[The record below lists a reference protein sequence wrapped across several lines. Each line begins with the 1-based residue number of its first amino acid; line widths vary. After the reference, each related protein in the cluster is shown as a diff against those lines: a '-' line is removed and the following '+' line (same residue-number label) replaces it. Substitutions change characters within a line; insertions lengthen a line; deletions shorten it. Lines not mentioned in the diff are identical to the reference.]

1 MPDPPSHSEASQ
13 RAPEPERYP
22 GYDVLTKRHSPSWN
36 EKTRRVIAE
45 RLRTP
50 REPRFFNVHEIDT
63 VRAIAAR
70 VTPQPVHRPAIPVA
84 ELVDHKL
91 HSGRQD
97 GYRAAD
103 MPREREAWRRGIKA
117 LDAESHAAYGKAFR
131 ELGAAEQD
139 ALFRLMERGDLS
151 DPAWGGM
158 PAKTFFNQRL
168 LTDIVDAYWSYPTAW
183 SEMGYGGPASPRGYV
198 RMGYGERDSW
208 EPAEAH
214 GGDLEAVRRINERV
228 GE

>member
-1 MPDPPSHSEASQ
+1 MREPPSS
-13 RAPEPERYP
+13 RAQHHRSPGPERYP
-22 GYDVLTKRHSPSWN
+22 GYDVLTKRNSPSWN
-36 EKTRRVIAE
+36 DKTREVIAA

-50 REPRFFNVHEIDT
+50 REPRFFNVHELDT

-70 VTPQPVHRPAIPVA
+70 VTPQPAHRPAIPVA

-91 HSGRQD
+91 HIDRQD

-103 MPREREAWRRGIKA
+103 MPRAREAWRRAIAA
-117 LDAESHAAYGKAFR
+117 LDAESHAAHGRPFR
-131 ELGAAEQD
+131 ELGGAEQET
-139 ALFRLMERGDLS
+139 LLRRMEQGELH

-158 PAKTFFNQRL
+158 PPRTFFNQRL

-198 RMGYGERDSW
+198 RMGYGERDPW
-208 EPAEAH
+208 EPAESH
-214 GGDLEAVRRINERV
+214 GGDTEAVRRINERIR
-228 GE
+228 

>member
-1 MPDPPSHSEASQ
+1 MREPPSS
-13 RAPEPERYP
+13 RAQHHRSPGPERYP
-22 GYDVLTKRHSPSWN
+22 GYDVLTKRNSPSWN
-36 EKTRRVIAE
+36 DKTREVIAA

-50 REPRFFNVHEIDT
+50 REPRFFNVHELDT

-70 VTPQPVHRPAIPVA
+70 VTPQPAHRPAIPVA

-91 HSGRQD
+91 YIDRQD

-103 MPREREAWRRGIKA
+103 MPRVREAWRRAIAA
-117 LDAESHAAYGKAFR
+117 LDAESHAAHGRPFR
-131 ELGAAEQD
+131 ELGGAEQET
-139 ALFRLMERGDLS
+139 LLRRMEQGDLH

-158 PAKTFFNQRL
+158 PPRTFFNQRL

-198 RMGYGERDSW
+198 RMGYGERDPW
-208 EPAEAH
+208 EPAESH
-214 GGDLEAVRRINERV
+214 GGDTEAVRRINERIR
-228 GE
+228 

>member
-1 MPDPPSHSEASQ
+1 MRERRPPGTESH
-13 RAPEPERYP
+13 RAPGPERYP
-22 GYDVLTKRHSPSWN
+22 GYDVLTKRTSPSWN
-36 EKTRRVIAE
+36 DQTRRVIAE

-50 REPRFFNVHEIDT
+50 REPRFFNVHELDT

-70 VTPQPVHRPAIPVA
+70 VTPQPAHRPAIPVA

-91 HSGRQD
+91 HINRQD

-103 MPREREAWRRGIKA
+103 MPREREAWRRGIEA
-117 LDAESHAAYGKAFR
+117 LDAESRAAHGKAYR
-131 ELGAAEQD
+131 ELDAAEQD
-139 ALFRLMERGDLS
+139 ALLRRMEQGDLHHE
-151 DPAWGGM
+151 AWGGM
-158 PAKTFFNQRL
+158 PPKTFFNQRL

-198 RMGYGERDSW
+198 RMGYGERDPW
-208 EPAEAH
+208 EPAESH
-214 GGDLEAVRRINERV
+214 GGDTEAVRRINEHV